1 MGCSNSTLRLLYR
14 TNNKLSA
21 EVYKALIAAH
31 SSRTRDD
38 LWSLN
43 KLSAGVFL
51 NSPAEVQLNA
61 IKVNQND
68 CIASEDLLN
77 RYCVE
82 QVIRPLLVDVCNQ
95 KNLDPATLSPETTE
109 KVPLCPSTPQPFSSL
124 LTAPIDNWCTNAHVY
139 PATDFQVLRIAC
151 NENHRA

>member
-109 KVPLCPSTPQPFSSL
+109 KVPLCPSTPQPFSSPFL
-124 LTAPIDNWCTNAHVY
+124 PTHCTNYQLVHQCSRLSRY
-139 PATDFQVLRIAC
+139 RFSSTSNCL
-151 NENHRA
+151 